1 MFFLILSL
9 ARGHRENLSNREK
22 SNVKPSD
29 LFAFMLYHGARLL
42 PSNSF
47 ALRWVLCSSVV
58 EHRSTVL
65 GLFPHGHSS
74 WAFRFIL
81 WPRLYEYPKK
91 NETKQ
96 RMPFLNSYGGMFVL
110 IDSLT
115 SFSSMFYRRQVQTHQ
130 EHFVIESKQTKVG
143 NIENGI
149 GKDIKRST
157 INSCSW

>member
-22 SNVKPSD
+22 SNLRPSD

-42 PSNSF
+42 PSSSF
-47 ALRWVLCSSVV
+47 ALRRVLCSSVV

-65 GLFPHGHSS
+65 GLFPHGHSDL
-74 WAFRFIL
+74 FFD
-81 WPRLYEYPKK
+81 PRLYEYPKK

-157 INSCSW
+157 INSCS